1 MRIKKKVKKTFKVIV
16 IIVLVIL
23 LLIGGYFVYKRL
35 NNTSSTVTSKV
46 VSEIKDYGYV
56 LEDDAP
62 KGYKELFNE
71 LIKVLNEDEV
81 DEEEYAKLV
90 AQLLVFDFYNLDNKI
105 SKNDVGGVQFI
116 LDDYRENFVYEA
128 TETVYKYIEHNVYGD
143 RDQKLPEVE
152 STEIENIRTNN
163 YNYDD
168 LNDDNA
174 YIVKVKVSYK
184 KDLGYP
190 EEVTV
195 KMLHNDNKLEV
206 FYMK

>member
-1 MRIKKKVKKTFKVIV
+1 MRIKKKVKKTFKIIV
-16 IIVLVIL
+16 IILLVIL
-23 LLIGGYFVYKRL
+23 LLIGGFFVYKRL

-46 VSEIKDYGYV
+46 VSEIKDYGYT

-71 LIKVLNEDEV
+71 LIKVLNEEEV
-81 DEEEYAKLV
+81 NEEEYAKLV
-90 AQLLVFDFYNLDNKI
+90 AQLLVFDFYNLDNKV
-105 SKNDVGGVQFI
+105 SKNDIGGVQFI
-116 LDDYRENFVYEA
+116 LNDYKENFVKEA
-128 TETVYKYIEHNVYGD
+128 TETVYKYVEHNVYGD
-143 RDQKLPEVE
+143 RKQELPEVE
-152 STEIENIRTNN
+152 TTEVDSIRTNN
-163 YNYDD
+163 YSYDK
-168 LNDDNA
+168 LKDDNA

-195 KMLHNDNKLEV
+195 KMLHNDKKLEV